1 MRKRINN
8 KVNIQ
13 HEINSIERKIQVKN
27 ELIYITS
34 RLNKESFKEAK
45 NTIKWECIKSEVKR
59 QINKI

>member
-1 MRKRINN
+1 MRTRINH

-45 NTIKWECIKSEVKR
+45 KSILWDSIKLETKR
-59 QINKI
+59 LINN

>member
-1 MRKRINN
+1 MRTRINN

-13 HEINSIERKIQVKN
+13 NEINSIERKIKVKN

-45 NTIKWECIKSEVKR
+45 KSILWDSIKLETKR
-59 QINKI
+59 LINN